1 MDSSSATPAW
11 RQGPEEKPVLCNA
24 CGLRYQNWGNL
35 EDHSLKRCFPK
46 ELVTNSGNS
55 RNNSLKE
62 SSSSIDV
69 SDSDN
74 GMCLY

>member
-1 MDSSSATPAW
+1 LIFPATPAW
-11 RQGPEEKPVLCNA
+11 RQGPEEKQVLCNA

-46 ELVTNSGNS
+46 ELLTNSGDS
-55 RNNSLKE
+55 SNNSLKE
-62 SSSSIDV
+62 SSSTIDV